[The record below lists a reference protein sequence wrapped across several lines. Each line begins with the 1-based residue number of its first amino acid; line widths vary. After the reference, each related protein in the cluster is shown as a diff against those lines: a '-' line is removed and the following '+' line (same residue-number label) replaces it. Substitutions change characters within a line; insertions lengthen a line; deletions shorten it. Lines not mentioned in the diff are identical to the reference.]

1 MRMRRTRKDWMR
13 RTKRGLMMRRM
24 RKMRM
29 KSLMKTKRTR
39 SPTTTPV
46 CVIIHQL
53 YEIVKNLQKIFF
65 IDAVRIVC
73 ESGSV

>member
-1 MRMRRTRKDWMR
+1 MRTRKDWMR
-13 RTKRGLMMRRM
+13 RMT
-24 RKMRM
+24 KMRM

-39 SPTTTPV
+39 SPTPV

-73 ESGSV
+73 ELGSV